1 MRFICTDCGNQASFA
16 DDVVGLCTCGFPLEV
31 HYDWEDS
38 KQHRNIDHDDQ
49 SLWRYSAVL
58 PQVSKSNRITLGEG
72 FTTLSQAENGWGIDL
87 YIKDETGNPT
97 GSFKD
102 RGMALAVS
110 MAKEQGVQAICLP
123 SAGNAGIA
131 AAAYCRK
138 AGIQSHVFLPQTIP
152 NSYLHQ
158 TERYAANVYLQGN
171 SIADAGKHMLD
182 NKQDGWFDISTLKEP
197 YRVEGKKTMGYEIA
211 EQLGWRFPD
220 AVIYPTGGGTG
231 LIGMWKAFNEMKQLG
246 WVDGSPPRMVCVQ
259 SSGCAPVSSAF
270 EAGESST
277 QFWDSDITQAL
288 GLNVPGPIGGAW
300 MLRIL
305 DDSGGT
311 AITVSESDVAAA
323 TADINAKH
331 NLNASY
337 EAGVLWLGLEK
348 LAEQGW
354 LKANQTVVA
363 PITGVHR

>member
-1 MRFICTDCGNQASFA
+1 
-16 DDVVGLCTCGFPLEV
+16 
-31 HYDWEDS
+31 
-38 KQHRNIDHDDQ
+38 
-49 SLWRYSAVL
+49 
-58 PQVSKSNRITLGEG
+58 
-72 FTTLSQAENGWGIDL
+72 
-87 YIKDETGNPT
+87 
-97 GSFKD
+97 
-102 RGMALAVS
+102 
-110 MAKEQGVQAICLP
+110 
-123 SAGNAGIA
+123 
-131 AAAYCRK
+131 
-138 AGIQSHVFLPQTIP
+138 
-152 NSYLHQ
+152 
-158 TERYAANVYLQGN
+158 
-171 SIADAGKHMLD
+171 
-182 NKQDGWFDISTLKEP
+182 
-197 YRVEGKKTMGYEIA
+197 
-211 EQLGWRFPD
+211 
-220 AVIYPTGGGTG
+220 
-231 LIGMWKAFNEMKQLG
+231 
-246 WVDGSPPRMVCVQ
+246 MVCVQ

>member
-123 SAGNAGIA
+123 SAGM
-131 AAAYCRK
+131 RE
-138 AGIQSHVFLPQTIP
+138 LPP
-152 NSYLHQ
+152 
-158 TERYAANVYLQGN
+158 
-171 SIADAGKHMLD
+171 
-182 NKQDGWFDISTLKEP
+182 P
-197 YRVEGKKTMGYEIA
+197 PIA
-211 EQLGWRFPD
+211 EKQESNPMYFFRKRYLIHICIRLNVMLQMYICRETLLPMLESICWIINRM
-220 AVIYPTGGGTG
+220 AG
-231 LIGMWKAFNEMKQLG
+231 LIF
-246 WVDGSPPRMVCVQ
+246 P
-259 SSGCAPVSSAF
+259 
-270 EAGESST
+270 
-277 QFWDSDITQAL
+277 
-288 GLNVPGPIGGAW
+288 
-300 MLRIL
+300 
-305 DDSGGT
+305 
-311 AITVSESDVAAA
+311 
-323 TADINAKH
+323 H
-331 NLNASY
+331 
-337 EAGVLWLGLEK
+337 
-348 LAEQGW
+348 
-354 LKANQTVVA
+354 
-363 PITGVHR
+363 